1 MNGYELIQGAIY
13 GLLVAAPVGPIGI
26 LCIKRSIVQGR
37 TYGIVSGLGA
47 ASADLI
53 YGIIGALGISGL
65 AAFLSGYKAWIQL
78 AGACILLIIGFN
90 MYRASAAV
98 ANDDRPRPASLL
110 RSYLSAFLMTLSNPM
125 TIMLFIGIISSA
137 GLVAEHGHPVRIIAL
152 LAGIFLGSALWWVLL
167 CTLSGSFSKR
177 LRPGGMRWVNRI
189 SGIAI
194 MALSIISILQSL
206 PF

>member
-1 MNGYELIQGAIY
+1 MVGYDLIQGAIY

-37 TYGIVSGLGA
+37 TSGIVSGLGA

-53 YGIIGALGISGL
+53 YGMIGALGISGL

-78 AGACILLIIGFN
+78 IGACILIVIGFN
-90 MYRASAAV
+90 MYRSSAAT
-98 ANDDRPRPASLL
+98 DHGERPRPTSLL

-125 TIMLFIGIISSA
+125 TILLFIGIISSA
-137 GLVAEHGHPVRIIAL
+137 GLVAGHGSPVRIIAL
-152 LAGIFLGSALWWVLL
+152 LVGIFLGSALWWVLL
-167 CTLSGSFSKR
+167 CTLSGSVRDR
-177 LRPGGMRWVNRI
+177 LRPSGMRWVNRI
-189 SGIAI
+189 SGVAI
-194 MALSIISILQSL
+194 MALAIVSIFQSA